1 MEFLIGIQGEDFV
14 LVASDMTAARSVF
27 LLKHDQDKM
36 FELSS
41 KLLMLCVG
49 EAGDTVQF
57 AEYIQKNMQLYKIRN
72 GYELSPKAAANFTR
86 KNLADFLRSRT
97 PYMVNMLLA
106 GHDDQDGPSL
116 FYMDY
121 LASLQQ
127 VPYAAHGYGSF
138 FTMSV
143 IDRLYKPG
151 LSKDEAQSILQKCL
165 DEVQR
170 RFIINLPMFQ
180 VRIIDKD
187 GVHQL
192 PNLRPKPAV

>member
-1 MEFLIGIQGEDFV
+1 
-14 LVASDMTAARSVF
+14 
-27 LLKHDQDKM
+27 
-36 FELSS
+36 
-41 KLLMLCVG
+41 MLCVG

>member
-1 MEFLIGIQGEDFV
+1 M
-14 LVASDMTAARSVF
+14 
-27 LLKHDQDKM
+27 
-36 FELSS
+36 
-41 KLLMLCVG
+41 
-49 EAGDTVQF
+49 
-57 AEYIQKNMQLYKIRN
+57 
-72 GYELSPKAAANFTR
+72 
-86 KNLADFLRSRT
+86 LADVVNVVSLTFHSQT

-151 LSKDEAQSILQKCL
+151 ELQY
-165 DEVQR
+165 
-170 RFIINLPMFQ
+170 IIIGWRLT
-180 VRIIDKD
+180 
-187 GVHQL
+187 
-192 PNLRPKPAV
+192 